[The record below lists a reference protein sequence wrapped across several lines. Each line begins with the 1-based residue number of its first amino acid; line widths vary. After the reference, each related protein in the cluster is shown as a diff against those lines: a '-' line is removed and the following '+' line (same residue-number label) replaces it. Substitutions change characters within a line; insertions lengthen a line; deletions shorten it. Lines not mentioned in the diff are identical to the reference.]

1 MKTFIRSA
9 AGLAVLSLFAI
20 AHASPPTVNPEQM
33 DIDPDMQA
41 KIMKEKSKRSSVGDA
56 GGGGVGGSSSSSKDD
71 CGSVNINSNDKKSN
85 SGIKDMFGKQSTTIV
100 TGSIINMAKCK

>member
-1 MKTFIRSA
+1 MKIFIRSA
-9 AGLAVLSLFAI
+9 AGLALLSLFAV

-33 DIDPDMQA
+33 DLDPEMQA
-41 KIMKEKSKRSSVGDA
+41 KIMKEKSKRSSVGEA
-56 GGGGVGGSSSSSKDD
+56 GGGAVGEKSGSKDD

-85 SGIKDMFGKQSTTIV
+85 SGIGQIMGKSTTTIV